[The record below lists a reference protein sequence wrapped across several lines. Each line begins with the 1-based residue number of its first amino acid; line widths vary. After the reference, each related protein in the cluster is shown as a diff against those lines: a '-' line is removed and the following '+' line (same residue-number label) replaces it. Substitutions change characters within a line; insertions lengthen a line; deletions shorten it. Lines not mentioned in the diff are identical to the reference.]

1 MDVFHQAASGRR
13 KEILKV
19 IKDLLYAEPSIIF
32 SFVFGSFLDGI
43 AFRDIDV
50 GIFVTPVRPRFL
62 IDFELELSSRVEEA
76 LPRYFRV
83 DIKVINS
90 APLPFRFNVIRG
102 KLLFSRDDRL
112 LDEFIVSTVRQYIDF
127 APVRTRYLKEALL
140 S

>member
-19 IKDLLYAEPSIIF
+19 IKDQLYAEPTIIF
-32 SFVFGSFLDGI
+32 AFVFGSFLDGI
-43 AFRDIDV
+43 AFRDIDI
-50 GIFVTPVRPRFL
+50 GIFVTHVRSRSL
-62 IDFELELSSRVEEA
+62 IDFELDLSRHVEEA
-76 LPRYFRV
+76 LPQSSRV

-90 APLPFRFNVIRG
+90 APLPFRFSVIRG

-112 LDEFIVSTVRQYIDF
+112 LDEFVISTVRQYIDF
-127 APVRTRYLKEALL
+127 APLRIHYLKEVLL